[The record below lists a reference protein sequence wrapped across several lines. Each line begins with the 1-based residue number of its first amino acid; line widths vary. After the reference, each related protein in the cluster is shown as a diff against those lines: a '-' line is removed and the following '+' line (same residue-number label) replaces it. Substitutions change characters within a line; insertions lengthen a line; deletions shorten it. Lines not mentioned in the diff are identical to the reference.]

1 MTAVLARASAI
12 ARPQRRVAATTRSI
26 AAITVAC
33 TLLPVM
39 VTLDATVVN
48 VAQRSF
54 AAEFA
59 STQAVVAWTVTAYT
73 LALAAVIPLTGSAAN
88 WLGTKRLALG
98 SVTLFTVGS
107 LLCALASNI
116 SVLVAFRALQGLGGG
131 MLMPLQLIILAR
143 AAGPE
148 RFGRVLTISMV
159 PVLLAPIGGPI
170 LGGWLIDSFG
180 WQWIFLINVP
190 IGVLTL
196 LLAGAVLPQHI
207 PSPTESPDV
216 VGMLLLS
223 PGMVLLIYGVS
234 VMPERGTVADHHVWV
249 PTTSGLILI
258 GAFVMHALPRA
269 EGALINVRLLKVR
282 QVGAA
287 NVVRFLFAT
296 AFVGSCLLLPGY
308 FQQAFG
314 STPFESGLLLI
325 PQTLAAAAV
334 MPVAGRL
341 MERWSP
347 RSVVL
352 IGTVLAL
359 TGMGMF
365 VYGISRHNA
374 DVSVLLT
381 GLAMFGAGSG
391 CMMVPVSWVAVQ
403 TLDASEVAH
412 GATLFNVNHNIA
424 ASIGAALMSVILT
437 SSLDTHAH
445 DVSHA
450 YAEVF
455 VAVMVLLAATAIPA
469 WFLPRRGGGTCR
481 NAM

>member
-1 MTAVLARASAI
+1 
-12 ARPQRRVAATTRSI
+12 
-26 AAITVAC
+26 
-33 TLLPVM
+33 M

-48 VAQRSF
+48 VAQRTF
-54 AAEFA
+54 AGEFT
-59 STQAVVAWTVTAYT
+59 STPAVDAWTVTAYT
-73 LALAAVIPLTGSAAN
+73 LALAVVIPLTGWAAN

-269 EGALINVRLLKVR
+269 EGALINVRCSKFGRSGRPMLS
-282 QVGAA
+282 
-287 NVVRFLFAT
+287 
-296 AFVGSCLLLPGY
+296 GSCSPLRLSAVACCFLGTSSRRS
-308 FQQAFG
+308 QAR
-314 STPFESGLLLI
+314 PLIGLLLI

-359 TGMGMF
+359 TGMACL
-365 VYGISRHNA
+365 S
-374 DVSVLLT
+374 T
-381 GLAMFGAGSG
+381 
-391 CMMVPVSWVAVQ
+391 
-403 TLDASEVAH
+403 ASAC
-412 GATLFNVNHNIA
+412 T
-424 ASIGAALMSVILT
+424 T
-437 SSLDTHAH
+437 
-445 DVSHA
+445 
-450 YAEVF
+450 
-455 VAVMVLLAATAIPA
+455 
-469 WFLPRRGGGTCR
+469 RTCR
-481 NAM
+481 CY

>member
-1 MTAVLARASAI
+1 MGDRTSAAACRGNDTHARGDHGVCA
-12 ARPQRRVAATTRSI
+12 
-26 AAITVAC
+26 
-33 TLLPVM
+33 LLPVM

-73 LALAAVIPLTGSAAN
+73 LALAAVIPLTGWAAS
-88 WLGTKRLALG
+88 WLGTRRLALG
-98 SVTLFTVGS
+98 SVTLFTAGS
-107 LLCALASNI
+107 LLCALAPNI
-116 SVLVAFRALQGLGGG
+116 AVLVAFRALQGLGGG

-148 RFGRVLTISMV
+148 RLGRVLTISMI
-159 PVLLAPIGGPI
+159 PVLVAPIGGPMI
-170 LGGWLIDSFG
+170 GGWLIDSFG

-196 LLAGAVLPQHI
+196 LLAEAVLPQHI
-207 PSPTESPDV
+207 PSRVESLDV
-216 VGMLLLS
+216 VGMLLLL

-234 VMPERGTVADHHVWV
+234 LVSERGTVADQHVWL

-258 GAFVMHALPRA
+258 GAFVVHALRRA
-269 EGALINVRLLKVR
+269 DRALINLRLLKVR
-282 QVGAA
+282 QVGTA
-287 NVVRFLFAT
+287 NVVRFLFAA

-325 PQTLAAAAV
+325 PQTLSAAAV

-341 MERWSP
+341 MERWGP
-347 RSVVL
+347 RTIVL

-359 TGMGMF
+359 AGMGTF
-365 VYGISRHNA
+365 VYGISRHHA

-381 GLAMFGAGSG
+381 GLAIFGAGSA

-403 TLDASEVAH
+403 TLHSSEVAH

-424 ASIGAALMSVILT
+424 ASIGAALMSVVLT
-437 SSLDTHAH
+437 CGLDTRAH

-450 YAEVF
+450 YAQVF
-455 VAVMVLLAATAIPA
+455 VSVMVLLAVAAIPA
-469 WFLPRRGGGTCR
+469 WFLPRSGAGTRR
-481 NAM
+481 NAL